1 MQIHESIRTWTC
13 RMCGKPS
20 TVTVEDVALEAT
32 GFEEV
37 VKESWSLPVSN
48 NPYASPAAGN
58 SVDAP
63 LTDAEAI
70 RTRLLSHEASV
81 KSIGALYMIG
91 AILMVLGGI
100 SLGVMLVV
108 GLVGVTDNA
117 GSTPASFFAVLCF
130 FYLGL
135 GILQGATAMGIRKL
149 QNWARY
155 VAVVFSVIGLLGF
168 PIGTII
174 SAYFLYLLLSQKGTR
189 VFSDEYKEIIAATPH
204 IKYKTSIIVIILLI
218 LLVVILV
225 FGALALAVAN
235 IARHLP

>member
-1 MQIHESIRTWTC
+1 MPTNIN
-13 RMCGKPS
+13 PP
-20 TVTVEDVALEAT
+20 
-32 GFEEV
+32 
-37 VKESWSLPVSN
+37 KESRSLPVNN
-48 NPYASPAAGN
+48 NPYASPAAVN

-70 RTRLLSHEASV
+70 RTRYLSHEASV
-81 KSIGALYMIG
+81 KSIGTLYMLG
-91 AILMVLGGI
+91 AILMVLSG
-100 SLGVMLVV
+100 GVMLVV
-108 GLVGVTDNA
+108 MLVGVLKIRTVSA
-117 GSTPASFFAVLCF
+117 EAAILAVVFFI
-130 FYLGL
+130 YLGL

-174 SAYFLYLLLSQKGTR
+174 SAYFLYLLLSQKGTM

-225 FGALALAVAN
+225 FGALAFVLGG
-235 IARHLP
+235 